1 MTPEDRQLIS
11 GLFDRMREFGSLEK
25 DGDAETLIRQS
36 VQQNPDAPYMLVQ
49 SVLVQEH
56 ALQQADARI
65 RQLEQQLRNA
75 ESQRAP
81 ASSGGFLGGLFGGG
95 NTAAPRPQMNRGSV
109 PPAGGRSGPIGAP
122 ARGPGGQPLQASAQ
136 QPGGGS
142 FLQSAMATAAG
153 VAGGMLLANGISS
166 MLGGGSSAQ
175 AGGTTDAGA
184 QQASHDDNASS
195 GEDANLQDASH
206 DDDSSDWGG
215 GDWGG
220 GDMDLDI

>member
-25 DGDAETLIRQS
+25 DGDAEAMIRQG

-65 RQLEQQLRNA
+65 RQLEQQLQDVQ
-75 ESQRAP
+75 SQRAP
-81 ASSGGFLGGLFGGG
+81 ASNGGFLGGLFGGG
-95 NTAAPRPQMNRGSV
+95 NSTPSRPQMNRGSV
-109 PPAGGRSGPIGAP
+109 PPAGARSGPIGAP
-122 ARGPGGQPLQASAQ
+122 ARGPAGQPLPAGAQAG
-136 QPGGGS
+136 GGGS

-166 MLGGGSSAQ
+166 MLGGSSAE
-175 AGGTTDAGA
+175 AGKSPTEANTEP
-184 QQASHDDNASS
+184 QQAHHDDGQADDDS
-195 GEDANLQDASH
+195 NLQDASH
-206 DDDSSDWGG
+206 DDSGDW

>member
-11 GLFDRMREFGSLEK
+11 GLFDRMREVGSPEK
-25 DGDAETLIRQS
+25 DGEAEALIRQS

-65 RQLEQQLRNA
+65 RELEQKLQEA
-75 ESQRAP
+75 QSQPAP
-81 ASSGGFLGGLFGGG
+81 AAGGFLGGLFGAS
-95 NTAAPRPQMNRGSV
+95 NTAPRPQMNRGSV
-109 PPAGGRSGPIGAP
+109 PPAGNRGPIGSGPIGAP
-122 ARGPGGQPLQASAQ
+122 ARATAGRPLPASAQ
-136 QPGGGS
+136 AGGGGGS

-166 MLGGGSSAQ
+166 LLGGSSAE
-175 AGGTTDAGA
+175 AGQTHADT
-184 QQASHDDNASS
+184 QQPEQASHDDTA
-195 GEDANLQDASH
+195 GDDANLQDASH
-206 DDDSSDWGG
+206 DDSGDW